1 MGTGGPARFR
11 TTGTHICG
19 VCRNIP
25 PPFSTRLLLLSLSL
39 FVAVAVGCARLQS
52 AAGDVPSAAS
62 VRQRAIEAMIDS
74 TVKVTIEREGRRLTS
89 ASGVVVASR
98 AAAGTEAVSYVLT
111 AAHVLTG
118 GENATIMVG
127 FCGSDAARGK
137 LSATV
142 IARGRPDTLDLA
154 LLRVPGLAAPAVRLS
169 ADDAV
174 WLGQPIVV
182 IGFPEGERVGLS
194 GGIVSQLPLSAR
206 PNGIPADRP
215 EQRIVIDAAAPRGVS
230 GGGVFEVET
239 GRLVG
244 IVQGH
249 QTVSM
254 AVKDQSQSYTLK
266 FPVPGATFV
275 VPMAQIRPLLASPEA
290 SAELRPLLPG
300 LAHAASSLPQEHRNG
315 ASHSSHLS
323 SERVSRASGA
333 SEKGKPCR
341 AAGVAGICRSPR
353 AEGRF
358 SGSGPIESRK
368 GRPRSR

>member
-1 MGTGGPARFR
+1 MIKIGRPECFR
-11 TTGTHICG
+11 TEGAHFCG
-19 VCRNIP
+19 EVRTI
-25 PPFSTRLLLLSLSL
+25 SKSLSTWL
-39 FVAVAVGCARLQS
+39 VVFSLSVLVAMAIGCARLQP
-52 AAGDVPSAAS
+52 AASDIPSAAS
-62 VRQRAIEAMIDS
+62 ARQRAIDEMIDS
-74 TVKVTIEREGRRLTS
+74 TVKVTIERDGRRVAS

-98 AAAGTEAVSYVLT
+98 AGAGTEAVSYVLT

-118 GENATIMVG
+118 GDGATIMVG

-142 IARGRPDTLDLA
+142 IIRGTPDTLDLA
-154 LLRVPGLAAPAVRLS
+154 LLRVPGLAAPAVHLP

-174 WLGQPIVV
+174 WLGQPILV
-182 IGFPEGERVGLS
+182 IGFPEGERLGLS

-230 GGGVFEVET
+230 GGGVFEAET

-254 AVKDQSQSYTLK
+254 AVKDQAQSYTLK

-275 VPMAQIRPLLASPEA
+275 VPMAQIRPFLARPEA
-290 SAELRPLLPG
+290 SAELRTLLP
-300 LAHAASSLPQEHRNG
+300 ATAQAASSLPR
-315 ASHSSHLS
+315 
-323 SERVSRASGA
+323 
-333 SEKGKPCR
+333 
-341 AAGVAGICRSPR
+341 
-353 AEGRF
+353 
-358 SGSGPIESRK
+358 
-368 GRPRSR
+368 

>member
-1 MGTGGPARFR
+1 MT
-11 TTGTHICG
+11 
-19 VCRNIP
+19 
-25 PPFSTRLLLLSLSL
+25 
-39 FVAVAVGCARLQS
+39 VGCARLQPATS
-52 AAGDVPSAAS
+52 DIPSAAS
-62 VRQRAIEAMIDS
+62 ARQRAIDEMIDS
-74 TVKVTIEREGRRLTS
+74 TVKVTIEREGRRVAS
-89 ASGVVVASR
+89 ASGIVVASR
-98 AAAGTEAVSYVLT
+98 AGAGTEAVSYVLT
-111 AAHVLTG
+111 AAHVLAG
-118 GENATIMVG
+118 GDNATIMVG

-142 IARGRPDTLDLA
+142 IARGKPETLDLA
-154 LLRVPGLAAPAVRLS
+154 LLRVPGLAAPAVRLP

-230 GGGVFEVET
+230 GGGVFELET

-275 VPMAQIRPLLASPEA
+275 VPMAQIRPFLASPEA
-290 SAELRPLLPG
+290 SAELRSLLPG
-300 LAHAASSLPQEHRNG
+300 LAHAASNLPQ
-315 ASHSSHLS
+315 
-323 SERVSRASGA
+323 
-333 SEKGKPCR
+333 
-341 AAGVAGICRSPR
+341 
-353 AEGRF
+353 
-358 SGSGPIESRK
+358 
-368 GRPRSR
+368 

>member
-1 MGTGGPARFR
+1 MQLLRVATRLAALCPLKQTERCERFHTDGAHICAHGPADLRA
-11 TTGTHICG
+11 
-19 VCRNIP
+19 
-25 PPFSTRLLLLSLSL
+25 FSTRLVLLNLSI
-39 FVAVAVGCARLQS
+39 FIAMTFGCARLQP
-52 AAGDVPSAAS
+52 AASDIPSAAS
-62 VRQRAIEAMIDS
+62 IRQRAIDAMIDS
-74 TVKVTIEREGRRLTS
+74 TVKVTIERDGRRIAS
-89 ASGVVVASR
+89 ASGVVIAAR
-98 AAAGTEAVSYVLT
+98 APAETGAVSYVLT
-111 AAHVLTG
+111 AAHALAG
-118 GENATIMVG
+118 GGGTAIMVG

-137 LSATV
+137 LPATV
-142 IARGRPDTLDLA
+142 IARGTPETLDLA
-154 LLRVPGLAAPAVRLS
+154 LLRVPGLAAPAVRLP

-254 AVKDQSQSYTLK
+254 AVKDQAQSYTLK

-275 VPMAQIRPLLASPEA
+275 VPMAQIRPFLARPEV
-290 SAELRPLLPG
+290 SAELKVPLSG
-300 LAHAASSLPQEHRNG
+300 TAQAASSLPR
-315 ASHSSHLS
+315 
-323 SERVSRASGA
+323 
-333 SEKGKPCR
+333 
-341 AAGVAGICRSPR
+341 
-353 AEGRF
+353 
-358 SGSGPIESRK
+358 
-368 GRPRSR
+368 